1 MNVFEI
7 IRQTGGYITDKGDF
21 IIFSAGIALF
31 GIWLLKTSLGR
42 TALIDSPPRRNNM
55 PPYMPFIPLFIWF
68 GFFSLA
74 TSITKQLW
82 PKLPEWQTA
91 FFDNLFLCI
100 SGLIGMAVIIFLVRT
115 HFARRLKGIGLN
127 MKTAHKDLFFAFVNL
142 LSVWPVLMAV
152 IILTTFLG
160 KFFQGQDFQLQPHK
174 ELQLVAEY
182 TQLPLRVLIIITTI
196 AVVPVFEELLFRG
209 LFQTTLR
216 SLLEARYSSLVPR
229 PSPAPAK
236 RSEDGSLV
244 PWSAIAISSGIF
256 ALIHSNAD
264 HWPALFV
271 LSVCMGYAYE
281 KSGSLL
287 RPIFIHSLFNAT
299 SVLSVLIQ

>member
-1 MNVFEI
+1 
-7 IRQTGGYITDKGDF
+7 
-21 IIFSAGIALF
+21 
-31 GIWLLKTSLGR
+31 
-42 TALIDSPPRRNNM
+42 
-55 PPYMPFIPLFIWF
+55 MPFIPLFIWF

-142 LSVWPVLMAV
+142 LSVWPLLMAV
-152 IILTTFLG
+152 IIATTFLG

-174 ELQLVAEY
+174 ELELVAEH
-182 TQLPLRVLIIITTI
+182 TQLPLRIMIIITTTTI
-196 AVVPVFEELLFRG
+196 VPVFEELLFRG
-209 LFQTTLR
+209 LFQTTIR
-216 SLLEARYSSLVPR
+216 SYLEKSKIENRKLKIRAFG
-229 PSPAPAK
+229 PAW
-236 RSEDGSLV
+236 L
-244 PWSAIAISSGIF
+244 AIAITSIIF
-256 ALIHSNAD
+256 ATIHSNAD

-287 RPIFIHSLFNAT
+287 RSIFIHCLFNAS
-299 SVLSVLIQ
+299 SVISVLIQ